1 MKRPLAALVAML
13 AAAAASAQAQNA
25 PSPLADVSIEQK
37 LGAPLP
43 LDATLRDES
52 GRTVALGDYF
62 HRRPVVLAFV
72 YYECPMLCSYVESG
86 TLKAMRA
93 LSFSA
98 GREFELVTVS
108 IDPSDL
114 PKIASAKKADFVRQY
129 GRPGAEAGVHF
140 LTGPA
145 ESIAAIT
152 RAAGFRYVRD
162 PETKSFSHAAGIMLA
177 TPDGRL
183 SKYFYGI
190 EYSARDLKLGVME
203 ASNRRIGTPVDRIL
217 LYCSHYD
224 PTTGKYGLVVM
235 RVVRLGGLATVGSLG
250 VFMVVMLRRERRRKK
265 A

>member
-1 MKRPLAALVAML
+1 
-13 AAAAASAQAQNA
+13 
-25 PSPLADVSIEQK
+25 
-37 LGAPLP
+37 
-43 LDATLRDES
+43 
-52 GRTVALGDYF
+52 
-62 HRRPVVLAFV
+62 
-72 YYECPMLCSYVESG
+72 
-86 TLKAMRA
+86 
-93 LSFSA
+93 
-98 GREFELVTVS
+98 
-108 IDPSDL
+108 
-114 PKIASAKKADFVRQY
+114 
-129 GRPGAEAGVHF
+129 
-140 LTGPA
+140 
-145 ESIAAIT
+145 
-152 RAAGFRYVRD
+152 
-162 PETKSFSHAAGIMLA
+162 MLA